1 MTGISHHLILV
12 TGQDQEETQ
21 SIANPTDAHNH
32 NLRADTI
39 PVNRPHSTIS
49 HLKLNKEVE
58 HHQESDPLIKEHT
71 PTINLYTNKTEHR
84 QVTHADTTTNSDNA
98 TKGGA
103 EKKNREMTNCTK
115 KKVVEEQSIRKK
127 KRKENATKND
137 DAKCND
143 EPTVSSADNEQILT
157 EDHQHQKCRKTY
169 HLKFQNRI

>member
-58 HHQESDPLIKEHT
+58 HRQESDLLIKEHT
-71 PTINLYTNKTEHR
+71 PTINLYTSKTEHR

-143 EPTVSSADNEQILT
+143 EPTVSSADNEQRFT
-157 EDHQHQKCRKTY
+157 EDHQPQKFRKTY